1 MNVQIFGTNKS
12 FDTKKAQ
19 RWFKERRIK
28 FQMVDLKE
36 KGLSRGE
43 FDRVCQAVGGWQA
56 LVDETAKDQDTLAL
70 LRAQLLSGKSLSD
83 GDGERSY
90 YVGACAESGFSLILQ
105 QPQTYTAQ
113 VVRSIY
119 LVAALMG
126 ALCLVLCLVCAW
138 WLSRRLFE
146 PVNELDGAMR
156 RVEGGDYDVRIE
168 STRQDE
174 MGRLAA
180 SFDRM
185 TAEYRQNLE
194 RSVQRERE
202 LNETRL
208 RMLQSQLNPHFLY
221 NTLDCMKWLGVTGG
235 VPQVAE
241 LAADLAALLR
251 AGISG
256 SEYITLEE
264 ELELIGRYLAIQ
276 EVRFGDRHACC
287 VILASKG
294 YPVKYESG
302 CPITLPE
309 TGTDEQI
316 YVAGARRDGERL
328 LSAGGRVLG
337 VTAVRDTL
345 AESIDAAYALT
356 DKADF
361 ENGFCRR
368 DIGQRALS
376 AARQSD
382 TVADRHR
389 TDTEPT

>member
-1 MNVQIFGTNKS
+1 MNIQIFGTNKS

-221 NTLDCMKWLGVTGG
+221 NTLDCMKWLGGAGGGAPGGATGG
-235 VPQVAE
+235 
-241 LAADLAALLR
+241 R
-251 AGISG
+251 
-256 SEYITLEE
+256 
-264 ELELIGRYLAIQ
+264 
-276 EVRFGDRHACC
+276 
-287 VILASKG
+287 K
-294 YPVKYESG
+294 
-302 CPITLPE
+302 
-309 TGTDEQI
+309 
-316 YVAGARRDGERL
+316 
-328 LSAGGRVLG
+328 
-337 VTAVRDTL
+337 
-345 AESIDAAYALT
+345 
-356 DKADF
+356 
-361 ENGFCRR
+361 
-368 DIGQRALS
+368 
-376 AARQSD
+376 
-382 TVADRHR
+382 
-389 TDTEPT
+389 